1 MQILE
6 KDWWL
11 GGRLTFGVGI
21 GDGAIELIFCTT
33 YTETGLRF
41 PDAQTSGL

>member
-11 GGRLTFGVGI
+11 GGSTDFWGWI